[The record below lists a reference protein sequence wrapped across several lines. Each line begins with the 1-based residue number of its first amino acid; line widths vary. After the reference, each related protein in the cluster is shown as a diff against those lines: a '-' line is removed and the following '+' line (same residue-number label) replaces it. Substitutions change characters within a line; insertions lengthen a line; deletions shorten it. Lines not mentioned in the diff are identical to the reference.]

1 MIKLK
6 NILSRII
13 SEQSTSKKLNVL
25 FVGDSQTAAPWSY
38 ANTLIKS
45 GRVTGDIVA
54 KNGASTSAVLQML
67 QNNISNEYDI
77 VSIMAGGND
86 GASSSPLNAIENFK
100 SMFRVVNKYDAKLV
114 IVTNPTKRFVQPG
127 DTYYKKRGYP
137 SNDKIS
143 DWLTTESGA
152 YAVIDTGDFDKMDFT
167 KDHVHLDSDGH
178 SKIIDLWKKRV
189 LDIAPER
196 QDDIAAE
203 KWPVVAKYGDRGD
216 TVYEMQQLLINL
228 GFEVG
233 PMEDDGIYGPYTKK
247 GVANFQKDIGFE
259 PTGIYDE
266 NTQKELIAKSNISL
280 KSLLPK
286 KAKEIE
292 NPLVTKLNIASSA
305 TATGTTIIDFFVGKG
320 LTPEQSAGIAGNLYI
335 ESTFKTGAVGDRG
348 TSKGLAQWHNER
360 WSNLVDWCESEGM
373 DPYSVDGQLEF
384 LWHELT
390 TTESKAL
397 TKLKQ
402 TQTPSDAAHAFAK
415 WFERPSIIHR
425 KRKDA
430 AETLFADY
438 K

>member
-13 SEQSTSKKLNVL
+13 SEQVPSKKLNVL

-67 QNNISNEYDI
+67 RSNISDEYDV

-86 GASSSPLNAIENFK
+86 GASPTPLNAIENFK
-100 SMFRVVNKYDAKLV
+100 SMFQIVNQHGAKLV
-114 IVTNPTKRFVQPG
+114 VVTNPTKRFIQPG
-127 DTYYKKRGYP
+127 DSYYKKQGYP

-143 DWLTTESGA
+143 NWLATESDA
-152 YAVIDTGDFDKMDFT
+152 YAVIDTGDFNKADFT

-178 SKIIDLWKKRV
+178 FKIADLWKKRV
-189 LDIAPER
+189 ANIDVDR
-196 QDDIAAE
+196 QDEPASE
-203 KWPVVAKYGDRGD
+203 KWPVIAKYGDRGD
-216 TVYEMQQLLINL
+216 VVYKLQQLLINL

-247 GVANFQKDIGFE
+247 GVTNFQKDIGFE

-266 NTQKELIAKSNISL
+266 NTQKELEAKSNISL
-280 KSLLPK
+280 KSLLPR
-286 KAKEIE
+286 KEKSSI
-292 NPLVTKLNIASSA
+292 TKLNIASSA
-305 TATGTTIIDFFVGKG
+305 TATGATIIDFFVGKG

-335 ESTFKTGAVGDRG
+335 ESTFKTGAIGDRG

-360 WSNLVDWCESEGM
+360 WSNLVAWCEGEGM
-373 DPYSVDGQLEF
+373 DPYSVTGQLEF

-402 TQTPSDAAHAFAK
+402 TQTPSDAAHAFAR

>member
-6 NILSRII
+6 NILSGII
-13 SEQSTSKKLNVL
+13 SEQATSKKLNVL

-54 KNGASTSAVLQML
+54 KNGASTLKVLQML
-67 QNNISNEYDI
+67 RANISNEYDV

-86 GASSSPLNAIENFK
+86 GAAPTPLNAIENFK
-100 SMFRVVNKYDAKLV
+100 SMFQIVNQYGAKLV
-114 IVTNPTKRFVQPG
+114 VVTNPTKRFVQPG
-127 DTYYKKRGYP
+127 DSYYKKQGYP

-143 DWLTTESGA
+143 DWLATESDA
-152 YAVIDTGDFDKMDFT
+152 YAVIDTGDFDKADFT

-178 SKIIDLWKKRV
+178 YKIADLWKKRV
-189 LDIAPER
+189 ANIDVDR
-196 QDDIAAE
+196 QDEPASE

-216 TVYEMQQLLINL
+216 TVYEMQQMLINI
-228 GFEVG
+228 GFTVG
-233 PMEDDGIYGPYTKK
+233 PEEDDGIYGPHTKK
-247 GVANFQKDIGFE
+247 GVADFQKAIGFE

-266 NTQKELIAKSNISL
+266 NTQKELLAKSNISL

-286 KAKEIE
+286 KTKSIE
-292 NPLVTKLNIASSA
+292 NPSLTKLNIASSA
-305 TATGTTIIDFFVGKG
+305 TATGATIIDFFVGKG
-320 LTPEQSAGIAGNLYI
+320 LTPEQSAGIAGNLYT
-335 ESTFKTGAVGDRG
+335 ESAFKTGAVGDSG

-360 WSNLVDWCESEGM
+360 WSNLVKWCDSKGM
-373 DPYSVDGQLEF
+373 DPYAVNGQLEF
-384 LWHELT
+384 LWHELE
-390 TTESKAL
+390 TTESRAL

-430 AETLFADY
+430 AETLFAAY
-438 K
+438 V

>member
-6 NILSRII
+6 NILNRII
-13 SEQSTSKKLNVL
+13 SEQVTPKKLNVL

-45 GRVTGDIVA
+45 GQVTGNIVA
-54 KNGASTSAVLQML
+54 KNGASTLKVLQML
-67 QNNISNEYDI
+67 RDNISDEYDV

-86 GASSSPLNAIENFK
+86 GAAPTTLNAIENFK
-100 SMFRVVNKYDAKLV
+100 SMFQIVNRNGSKLV
-114 IVTNPTKRFVQPG
+114 VVTNPSKRFIQQG
-127 DTYYKKRGYP
+127 DSYYKKQGYP

-143 DWLTTESGA
+143 DWLTTDSGA
-152 YAVIDTGDFDKMDFT
+152 YAVIDTGDFVKTDFT
-167 KDHVHLDSDGH
+167 KDHVHLDKDGH
-178 SKIIDLWKKRV
+178 RKIIDLFKKRV
-189 LDIAPER
+189 LDIAPDR
-196 QDDIAAE
+196 QDEPATE

-216 TVYEMQQLLINL
+216 IVYNMQQMLLSL
-228 GFEVG
+228 GFEIG

-247 GVANFQKDIGFE
+247 GVTDFQKEIGFE

-266 NTQKELIAKSNISL
+266 NTQKELQAKSKISL

-292 NPLVTKLNIASSA
+292 NPSLTNLSIASGA
-305 TATGTTIIDFFVGKG
+305 TATGATVIDFFVGKG

-335 ESTFKTGAVGDRG
+335 ESAFKTDAVGDRG

-360 WSNLVDWCESEGM
+360 WSNLVAWCGGNGM
-373 DPYSVDGQLEF
+373 NPYSVNGQLEF
-384 LWHELT
+384 LWHELG
-390 TTESKAL
+390 TTEYKAL

-430 AETLFADY
+430 AETLFAAH